1 MTSFE
6 SKTVRIAHSSERVFE
21 LLSDLSNLERFKGAL
36 NAPGNEKLK
45 ITGYDKDSLSIEV
58 SPIGSITFRIID
70 REPNKTIK
78 FEAENSPLPLN
89 LWIQLVSTGENETA
103 SRITVKAELNLS
115 LSRWSPSHCRKVLIK
130 WPICLSYCPTNK
142 KLF

>member
-58 SPIGSITFRIID
+58 S
-70 REPNKTIK
+70 
-78 FEAENSPLPLN
+78 EAENSPLPLN

-103 SRITVKAELNLS
+103 SRITVKAELN
-115 LSRWSPSHCRKVLIK
+115 PFIK
-130 WPICLSYCPTNK
+130 PMVSKPLQEGVDKMADMLVILPYE
-142 KLF
+142 

>member
-45 ITGYDKDSLSIEV
+45 ITGYD
-58 SPIGSITFRIID
+58 TFRIID

-103 SRITVKAELNLS
+103 SRITVKAELN
-115 LSRWSPSHCRKVLIK
+115 PFIK
-130 WPICLSYCPTNK
+130 PMVSKPLQEGVDKMADMLVILPYE
-142 KLF
+142 

>member
-1 MTSFE
+1 MLPET
-6 SKTVRIAHSSERVFE
+6 
-21 LLSDLSNLERFKGAL
+21 N
-36 NAPGNEKLK
+36 
-45 ITGYDKDSLSIEV
+45 SLSIEV

-103 SRITVKAELNLS
+103 SRITVKAELNPFINPMVSKPLQEGVDKMADM
-115 LSRWSPSHCRKVLIK
+115 LVILP
-130 WPICLSYCPTNK
+130 YE
-142 KLF
+142 

>member
-21 LLSDLSNLERFKGAL
+21 LLSD
-36 NAPGNEKLK
+36 
-45 ITGYDKDSLSIEV
+45 LSIEV

-103 SRITVKAELNLS
+103 SRITVKAELN
-115 LSRWSPSHCRKVLIK
+115 PFIK
-130 WPICLSYCPTNK
+130 PMVSKPLQEGVDKMADMLVILPYE
-142 KLF
+142 

>member
-6 SKTVRIAHSSERVFE
+6 SKTVRIAHSSERIFE

-89 LWIQLVSTGENETA
+89 LWYSWSQSEKMKRHRVSRSKRNLT
-103 SRITVKAELNLS
+103 LS